1 MVPYENSTNGQV
13 VFTFD
18 LLRDWFVT
26 LDKKPSFSVV
36 AEEYVAIH
44 HYILSNCEDLSKVE
58 TLYSHPQVWGQVTKY
73 LSLGPLSKAVRR
85 VDTSSTA
92 KAAELV
98 KNDAT
103 NLSACISSEMSANL
117 YDLPIRG
124 SSIED
129 VLENTTRFLVLGYS
143 SIPVSKNAPMITSLM
158 LVLNNNDPGSLCSA
172 LDSFRTNDVNLTT
185 IASRPSGITQW
196 EYVFFVEAEGGL
208 DTAKMQK
215 LVESLKESCTKVVVL
230 GTFERAR

>member
-26 LDKKPSFSVV
+26 LDKNASFSVV

-58 TLYSHPQVWGQVTKY
+58 TLYSHPQVWGQVSKF
-73 LSLGPLSKAVRR
+73 LSTGPLSKTVRR

-98 KNDAT
+98 KSDAT
-103 NLSACISSEMSANL
+103 NLSACISSEMSAKL

-143 SIPVSKNAPMITSLM
+143 PMPFSKNALMITSLM

-172 LDSFRTNDVNLTT
+172 LDSFRANDVNLTA

-196 EYVFFVEAEGGL
+196 EYVFFVEAEGSL
-208 DTAKMQK
+208 DAAKMQH
-215 LVESLKESCTKVVVL
+215 LVKSLKESCTKVVVL
-230 GTFERAR
+230 GSFERVR